1 MQHEPNPEPRFEVV
15 TGECRF
21 FLGERQLYA
30 TREQAF
36 LFDSQTGTMLKHGAQ
51 ADVLAKHKECVAA
64 YQAIGVDIQD
74 LLVIGFEPEHFD
86 AELFTRFVS
95 TSGFLAAWYAVHKR
109 EPGLKKTL

>member
-74 LLVIGFEPEHFD
+74 LL
-86 AELFTRFVS
+86 AEMGLSFGMDLSRF
-95 TSGFLAAWYAVHKR
+95 YQ
-109 EPGLKKTL
+109 PKTPPTVEG